1 METVF
6 FGKSIKGIAWLRSQE
21 HFLLN
26 LLRNIFGAMLYFHV
40 SYKNTCQMCLYVFE
54 KCKTKLAMIHYMGLY
69 DTRFEIFFKRM
80 FVLNSHRNINRTEF
94 KRYCLIQ
101 NL

>member
-6 FGKSIKGIAWLRSQE
+6 FGKAIKGIAWPRWLN

-26 LLRNIFGAMLYFHV
+26 LLRNILGGMLGFHV

-54 KCKTKLAMIHYMGLY
+54 KCKTKLVVFHGMCLY
-69 DTRFEIFFKRM
+69 DMFWYILKR
-80 FVLNSHRNINRTEF
+80 L
-94 KRYCLIQ
+94 
-101 NL
+101 